1 MGAVRWMLAKDIR
14 ILRRSPVLTGLL
26 IVYPT
31 VIAILIG
38 LALSR
43 GPGLPR
49 VAFLNEIPP
58 SQAVITLGS
67 TRIDTTRY
75 ERQLFQAIKP
85 VDVSTRAQAIADVRD
100 GSTLAAL
107 IIPSDLP
114 HLLASA
120 DQSAYVQVIYNGDAI
135 NQSLV
140 EDALESSS
148 RRPTPSSPSS
158 SRRSP
163 AATSTCCS
171 PADGS
176 SFLGLNFNVLG
187 LRDSAT
193 ILNHVLSGLP
203 TGSPL
208 RARLAPV
215 ASFAKIAVENLAS
228 SKAVIGA
235 VGAPIVVH
243 QQIIS
248 GHRTPLD
255 YYAVAVAVTVS
266 LMFVCLMLASGTLA
280 LEREENTLERLRRGL
295 VSPSALLGEKALL
308 ATACAAF
315 VGFAMLVGIGL
326 FVPLHWSRVGL
337 WLLAVAGGSLA
348 FATLGVALGG
358 LVRDVRAASLL
369 ALLVSFPLIFL
380 ALVPRRL
387 GGGRAL
393 RRDPRRL
400 GDLSLQG
407 GARGG
412 RRRRQP
418 VESQP
423 VGGARSSR
431 PARAGLRRARAG
443 RPAPLNRRRWRPRRG
458 RYHRLRCPSR
468 TPACGGCAAPPR
480 CATWFARP
488 S

>member
-14 ILRRSPVLTGLL
+14 ILRRSPVLTLL
-26 IVYPT
+26 LVFYPAA
-31 VIAILIG
+31 IAVLIG

-58 SQAVITLGS
+58 RDAVITLGT
-67 TRIDTTRY
+67 TRIDTTLY
-75 ERQLFQAIKP
+75 ERQLFQAMAP
-85 VDVSTRAQAIADVRD
+85 VPVSTRAQAIADVRD

-107 IIPSDLP
+107 IIPADLP

-140 EDALESSS
+140 EDALESKL
-148 RRPTPSSPSS
+148 
-158 SRRSP
+158 
-163 AATSTCCS
+163 AQANAELAEQLEKV
-171 PADGS
+171 ADGYIDLLLS
-176 SFLGLNFNVLG
+176 GGRLSFLGLNFNVLG

-193 ILNHVLSGLP
+193 ILDGVLHGLP
-203 TGSPL
+203 RGSPL
-208 RARLAPV
+208 RARIAPV
-215 ASFAKIAVENLAS
+215 AGFAKIAFNNLAS
-228 SKAVIGA
+228 SKQVIGA
-235 VGAPIVVH
+235 VGAPIVVR

-295 VSPSALLGEKALL
+295 VSPFALLGEKALL

-326 FVPLHWSRVGL
+326 FVPLHWSRAGL

-380 ALVPRRL
+380 ALVPAGSVAVGLYDAIRVVSAIFPFKA
-387 GGGRAL
+387 AL
-393 RRDPRRL
+393 EAVD
-400 GDLSLQG
+400 
-407 GARGG
+407 AA
-412 RRRRQP
+412 
-418 VESQP
+418 VN
-423 VGGARSSR
+423 RSS
-431 PARAGLRRARAG
+431 PGLWAALGHLGLLVLGFGTLARVGLRR
-443 RPAPLNRRRWRPRRG
+443 
-458 RYHRLRCPSR
+458 
-468 TPACGGCAAPPR
+468 
-480 CATWFARP
+480 
-488 S
+488 